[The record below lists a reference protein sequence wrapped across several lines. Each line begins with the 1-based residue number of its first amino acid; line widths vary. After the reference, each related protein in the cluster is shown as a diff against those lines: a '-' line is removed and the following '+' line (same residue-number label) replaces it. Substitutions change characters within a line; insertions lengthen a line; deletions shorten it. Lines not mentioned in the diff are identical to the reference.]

1 MANQMNQSFYNRQED
16 IANGNASPLQ
26 LPKHSLYTI
35 CNLRGGV
42 GKTSLAFNLSSLTN
56 NLLAIDTCPQGNLS
70 YFFDD
75 EYSFKQTLSSY
86 EMLLPYFFPGFGKAT
101 GVAKPIK
108 ATNQYFNAPLLSKN
122 YFIKSS
128 NQLYLFPSQMAN
140 SIAQARALSGQ
151 NQTQLID
158 TILSSLKTEITR
170 EMKETSTSKC
180 LIDTSPFFAGA
191 THLALLAAEA
201 LLVTVRTDQ
210 QSVNSLNL
218 LIDTLSNPA
227 SEFRKNMLSNGFTP
241 KIQMIILTHCGWS
254 TVAGARNKPNQQTKM
269 FIQKIFDIVQSNIN
283 FFTTDDPYN
292 HIFILDDFLGSGR
305 MSTALRKP
313 INMMTQGD
321 TMTINRVRTSVN
333 KSIVKIQHELQ
344 YISDC
349 IWT

>member
-1 MANQMNQSFYNRQED
+1 MTMQVNQGFYNRQED
-16 IANGNASPLQ
+16 IANGNAIPIQ
-26 LPKHSLYTI
+26 LPKYSRYTI

-42 GKTSLAFNLSSLTN
+42 GKTSLAFNLSSLTG
-56 NLLAIDTCPQGNLS
+56 NLLAVDTCPQGNLS
-70 YFFDD
+70 YFFD
-75 EYSFKQTLSSY
+75 ENYSFKQTLSSY

-101 GVAKPIK
+101 GVAKPIC
-108 ATNQYFNAPLLSKN
+108 ATNTFFNNHQLSNN

-158 TILSSLKTEITR
+158 SILSSLRTEILR
-170 EMKETSTSKC
+170 EMTETGTSKC
-180 LIDTSPFFAGA
+180 LVDTSPFFAGA
-191 THLALLAAEA
+191 THLAMLAAEA
-201 LLVTVRTDQ
+201 LLVAMRTDQ
-210 QSVNSLNL
+210 QSVTSLNL

-227 SEFRKNMLSNGFTP
+227 SEFRKNMLSDGYTP

-269 FIQKIFDIVQSNIN
+269 FIQKVYDIVQTNIH
-283 FFTTDDPYN
+283 FFTTNNPYN
-292 HIFILDDFLGSGR
+292 HIYILDDFLGSGR
-305 MSTALRKP
+305 MSTAMRKP
-313 INMMTQGD
+313 INMMCYGD

-333 KSIVKIQHELQ
+333 QSIVKIQNELN

-349 IWT
+349 IW